1 MHMFFKEKQKE
12 DIELAVHKA
21 SILPSLLVCK

>member
-1 MHMFFKEKQKE
+1 MHMFFKEKQE